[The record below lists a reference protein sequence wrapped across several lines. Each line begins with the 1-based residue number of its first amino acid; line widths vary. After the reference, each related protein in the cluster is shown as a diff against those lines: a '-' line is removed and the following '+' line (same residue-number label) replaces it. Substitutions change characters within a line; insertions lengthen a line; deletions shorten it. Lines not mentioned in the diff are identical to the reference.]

1 MKRRQFEPWLET
13 MRPSI
18 NTYKFYTDF
27 QKVDMNVLSIR
38 VSLNL
43 LNALIGAEDIE
54 SDFLEIINR
63 YPETLDVIPILL
75 AKRENEIYCQDEAK
89 GNILYNFKKKNCTN
103 EQYAYFM
110 KQTGLFDL
118 LQKKKINN
126 LVDYVYGVEVG
137 LDSNARKNRG
147 GHQMEN
153 LVESFLKKGGYKY
166 YKEMRTPDVEEKFHL
181 NLSRLTN
188 GSSVVKRFDFVVETE
203 NQIYAIET
211 NFYSSGGSKLN
222 ETARSFK
229 MIAEETLFINGLTF
243 IWITDGINGWRSTRT
258 NLKETFD
265 TMENLINITDL
276 ENGVLQDIIK

>member
-18 NTYKFYTDF
+18 NTYGFYTDF
-27 QKVDMNVLSIR
+27 AKVDMNVLSVR

-43 LNALIGAEDIE
+43 LNTLIGAEDIE
-54 SDFLEIINR
+54 NDFLKIISK
-63 YPETLDVIPILL
+63 YPETLEVVPILL

>member
-18 NTYKFYTDF
+18 NTYGFYTDF
-27 QKVDMNVLSIR
+27 AKVDMNVLSVR

-54 SDFLEIINR
+54 NDFLKIISK
-63 YPETLDVIPILL
+63 YPETLEVVPILL

-147 GHQMEN
+147 GHQMED

-166 YKEMRTPDVEEKFHL
+166 YKEMRTPAVEEKFHL

>member
-27 QKVDMNVLSIR
+27 EKVDMNVLSVR

-43 LNALIGAEDIE
+43 LNTLIGAEDIE
-54 SDFLEIINR
+54 NDFLEIISK
-63 YPETLDVIPILL
+63 YPETLEVVPILL

-147 GHQMEN
+147 GHQMED

-166 YKEMRTPDVEEKFHL
+166 YKEMRTPAVEEKFHL

>member
-27 QKVDMNVLSIR
+27 EKVDMNVLSVR

-54 SDFLEIINR
+54 NDFLKIISK
-63 YPETLDVIPILL
+63 YPETLEVVPILL

-147 GHQMEN
+147 GHQMED

-166 YKEMRTPDVEEKFHL
+166 YKEMRTPAVEEKFHL

>member
-18 NTYKFYTDF
+18 NTYSFYTDF
-27 QKVDMNVLSIR
+27 AKVDMNVLSVR

-54 SDFLEIINR
+54 NDFLEIISK
-63 YPETLDVIPILL
+63 YPETLEIIPILL
-75 AKRENEIYCQDEAK
+75 AKRENEIHCQDEAK
-89 GNILYNFKKKNCTN
+89 GNILYNFKKKSCTN

>member
-27 QKVDMNVLSIR
+27 QKVDMNVLSVR

-54 SDFLEIINR
+54 NDFLEIISK
-63 YPETLDVIPILL
+63 YPETLEVIPILL
-75 AKRENEIYCQDEAK
+75 AKRENDIYCQDEAK

>member
-18 NTYKFYTDF
+18 NTYGFYTDF
-27 QKVDMNVLSIR
+27 AKVDMNVLSVR

-54 SDFLEIINR
+54 NDFLKIISK
-63 YPETLDVIPILL
+63 YPETLEVVPILL

-147 GHQMEN
+147 GHQMED

>member
-18 NTYKFYTDF
+18 NTYGFYTDF
-27 QKVDMNVLSIR
+27 EKVDMNVLSVR

-43 LNALIGAEDIE
+43 LNTLIGADDIE
-54 SDFLEIINR
+54 NDFLKIISK
-63 YPETLDVIPILL
+63 YPETLEVVPILL
-75 AKRENEIYCQDEAK
+75 AKRENEIYCQDEEK

>member
-1 MKRRQFEPWLET
+1 
-13 MRPSI
+13 
-18 NTYKFYTDF
+18 
-27 QKVDMNVLSIR
+27 
-38 VSLNL
+38 
-43 LNALIGAEDIE
+43 
-54 SDFLEIINR
+54 
-63 YPETLDVIPILL
+63 
-75 AKRENEIYCQDEAK
+75 
-89 GNILYNFKKKNCTN
+89 
-103 EQYAYFM
+103 
-110 KQTGLFDL
+110 
-118 LQKKKINN
+118 
-126 LVDYVYGVEVG
+126 
-137 LDSNARKNRG
+137 
-147 GHQMEN
+147 MEN

>member
-18 NTYKFYTDF
+18 NTYGFYTDF
-27 QKVDMNVLSIR
+27 AKVDMNVLSVR

-43 LNALIGAEDIE
+43 LNTLIGADDIE
-54 SDFLEIINR
+54 NDFLKIISK
-63 YPETLDVIPILL
+63 YPETLEVVPILL

-147 GHQMEN
+147 GHQMED

>member
-18 NTYKFYTDF
+18 NTYGFYTDF
-27 QKVDMNVLSIR
+27 AKVDMNVLSVR

-43 LNALIGAEDIE
+43 LNTLIGAEDIE
-54 SDFLEIINR
+54 NDFLKIISK
-63 YPETLDVIPILL
+63 YPETLEVVPILL

-147 GHQMEN
+147 GHQMED

-166 YKEMRTPDVEEKFHL
+166 YKEMRTPAVEEKFHL

>member
-18 NTYKFYTDF
+18 NTYSFYTDF
-27 QKVDMNVLSIR
+27 AKVDMNVLSVR

-54 SDFLEIINR
+54 NDFLEIISK
-63 YPETLDVIPILL
+63 YPETLEVIPILL

>member
-18 NTYKFYTDF
+18 NTYSFYTDF
-27 QKVDMNVLSIR
+27 AKVDMNVLSVR

-54 SDFLEIINR
+54 NDFLKIISK
-63 YPETLDVIPILL
+63 YPETLEVVPILL

>member
-1 MKRRQFEPWLET
+1 MKRRQFGPWLET

-27 QKVDMNVLSIR
+27 EKVDMNVLSVR

-54 SDFLEIINR
+54 NDFLKIISK
-63 YPETLDVIPILL
+63 YPETLEVVPILL
-75 AKRENEIYCQDEAK
+75 AKRENEIYCQDEAR

-147 GHQMEN
+147 GHQMED

-166 YKEMRTPDVEEKFHL
+166 YKEMRTPAVEEKFHL

>member
-18 NTYKFYTDF
+18 NTYGFYTDF
-27 QKVDMNVLSIR
+27 TKVDMNVLSIR

-54 SDFLEIINR
+54 NDFLKIISK
-63 YPETLDVIPILL
+63 YPETLEVVPILL

>member
-18 NTYKFYTDF
+18 NTYGFYTDF
-27 QKVDMNVLSIR
+27 AKVDMNVLSVR

-54 SDFLEIINR
+54 NDFLEIISK
-63 YPETLDVIPILL
+63 YPETLEVIPILL

>member
-18 NTYKFYTDF
+18 NSYGFYTDF
-27 QKVDMNVLSIR
+27 AKVDMNVLSVR

-54 SDFLEIINR
+54 NDFLEIISK
-63 YPETLDVIPILL
+63 YPETLEVIPILL

>member
-18 NTYKFYTDF
+18 NTYDFYTDF
-27 QKVDMNVLSIR
+27 TKVDMNVLSVR

-54 SDFLEIINR
+54 NDFLKIISK
-63 YPETLDVIPILL
+63 YPETLEVVPILL

>member
-18 NTYKFYTDF
+18 NTYGFYTDF
-27 QKVDMNVLSIR
+27 AKVDMNVLSVR

-43 LNALIGAEDIE
+43 LNTLIGAEDIE
-54 SDFLEIINR
+54 KDFLEIISK
-63 YPETLDVIPILL
+63 YPETLEVIPILL

-265 TMENLINITDL
+265 IMENLINITDL

>member
-18 NTYKFYTDF
+18 NTYSFYTDF
-27 QKVDMNVLSIR
+27 AKVDMNVLSVR

-54 SDFLEIINR
+54 NDFLEIISK
-63 YPETLDVIPILL
+63 YPETLEIIPILL

>member
-18 NTYKFYTDF
+18 NTYGFYTDF
-27 QKVDMNVLSIR
+27 AKVDMNVLSVR

-43 LNALIGAEDIE
+43 LNTLIGAEDIE
-54 SDFLEIINR
+54 KDFLEIISK
-63 YPETLDVIPILL
+63 YPETLEVIPILL

>member
-18 NTYKFYTDF
+18 NTYSFYTDF
-27 QKVDMNVLSIR
+27 AKVDMNVLSVR

-54 SDFLEIINR
+54 KDFLEIISK
-63 YPETLDVIPILL
+63 YPETLEVIPILL